1 MLILHVCAE
10 GDRQSVLRTTK
21 VRTALK
27 GDSSWIQR
35 SKGFEPEEDEKPWVS
50 EVQGSRF
57 NGAFSDPLLDPTST
71 EQEPKPSHST
81 DNAKTPSSGYLIRG
95 VFTKTETK
103 STQPSSANGHIGTS
117 GFVKKASDG
126 YKKIAP
132 HTVRSNIETTERSE
146 PSLSTEEQD
155 KRTEAASSC
164 LRNSAARQ
172 RSYVLSAAKKYE
184 SSEKPDGSAPTVT
197 SFVAKRVVINEDED
211 SNPVEPNAETPVSPS
226 SSGLVAQ
233 QSYSVEISVDE
244 PAPPITAVGKKVPS
258 PAPELKP
265 EATATKSDHILYAT
279 YDTSEPTS
287 VTNSIGPVAQKAK
300 STTPELKPE
309 PTPKL
314 SVTEPVTP
322 TAPVAQKDTTKTP
335 KPESTPKQSF
345 TESINPT
352 APLAQKDSSK
362 TLEPKPQPTPKPSV
376 TEPVAP
382 STPVAQKGIS
392 KIPEPKPQPTPK
404 PSVTEP
410 IIPTVPVAQKDISK
424 TLETKPEST
433 PKPSVTEP
441 TIPAAPVAQKDISKT
456 PEPKPQPT
464 PKPSVTEPVA
474 PSTPV
479 AQKDISKRPEPKPQ
493 PTPKPSLTEAVTPT
507 VPVAQKDI
515 FKTLETKPEST
526 PKPSVTEPITTA
538 APVGQKDTSKASEP
552 KPKVASKQSVTELIT
567 PATLVAQKGPYK
579 TSEPKQEITPKKS
592 VKTLQKTSDLNDI
605 DLLDLT
611 QSTLQKQVDLNP
623 TTTDLLTGIGS
634 SLPQSEKTRG
644 SLDLLAL
651 DVIPIDTNSD
661 KLSTDKLHTKDETTK
676 TVVWSKDPRSV
687 TELITPATLVAQKG
701 PYKTSEPKQ
710 EITPKKSVKTLQ
722 KTSDLNDIDL
732 LDLTQSTLQKQVD
745 LNPTTTDL
753 LTGIGSSLPQSEKTR
768 GSLDLLALDVIP
780 IDTNS
785 DKLSTD
791 KLHTKD
797 ETTKTVVWSKDPRS
811 STEMVTITTNK
822 TEIVKGSAL
831 RSEYSAVPQS
841 EKTWKSLDLLAKDVI
856 PFDTDMD
863 DFNKTQSKIET
874 SKTVMYTKKDSE
886 SSLPQSEKTQES
898 LDLLTFDVIPSKE
911 NTAKPSSNKMQS
923 KVETS
928 QTIMYTKNDSK
939 SSLPQSEKTQE
950 SLDLLAFDVIPNKE
964 NIDKPRSDKTQSE
977 VETSQ
982 TVVLPKDSKGT
993 MERFDPIML
1002 DSQKSKKQTLTY
1014 ETKESDSGSPWDEWT
1029 SSTVYTTIK
1038 KSDMKADPQPMADSY
1053 TYSRVQ
1059 DSPAQESRSLDAD
1072 TKRSFVYVKEYVNLS
1087 ELSTQNDVRDGDY
1100 LSSTTSRYAYSSPSS
1115 DGDYLTSTISRYA
1128 YSSPASVN
1136 ATACTYCGRLVGND
1150 AKITIEHLNI
1160 SCHPDCFK

>member
-1 MLILHVCAE
+1 MSSE
-10 GDRQSVLRTTK
+10 RDRQSVLRTTK

-35 SKGFEPEEDEKPWVS
+35 SKGFEPEEDEKPC
-50 EVQGSRF
+50 
-57 NGAFSDPLLDPTST
+57 
-71 EQEPKPSHST
+71 
-81 DNAKTPSSGYLIRG
+81 AKTPSSGYLIRG

-265 EATATKSDHILYAT
+265 EATPTKSDHILYAT

-287 VTNSIGPVAQKAK
+287 VWKPDAQFTPAPEAK
-300 STTPELKPE
+300 NVSFTTPETKTEPTLKTSVTEGNAQVIKAPVLKKASSATPEPKPE
-309 PTPKL
+309 SAPKP

-322 TAPVAQKDTTKTP
+322 IAPVAQKDTTKTP

-474 PSTPV
+474 PSTHV

-526 PKPSVTEPITTA
+526 PKP
-538 APVGQKDTSKASEP
+538 
-552 KPKVASKQSVTELIT
+552 
-567 PATLVAQKGPYK
+567 
-579 TSEPKQEITPKKS
+579 
-592 VKTLQKTSDLNDI
+592 
-605 DLLDLT
+605 
-611 QSTLQKQVDLNP
+611 
-623 TTTDLLTGIGS
+623 
-634 SLPQSEKTRG
+634 
-644 SLDLLAL
+644 
-651 DVIPIDTNSD
+651 
-661 KLSTDKLHTKDETTK
+661 
-676 TVVWSKDPRSV
+676 SV

-863 DFNKTQSKIET
+863 DYNKTQSKIET

-911 NTAKPSSNKMQS
+911 NTANSNKMQS

-964 NIDKPRSDKTQSE
+964 NIDKPKSDKTQSE

-982 TVVLPKDSKGT
+982 TVMLPKDSKGT

-1128 YSSPASVN
+1128 YSSPSSVN

-1160 SCHPDCFK
+1160 SCHPDCFKCGICSKPMGDFLDNMFLHRGTVHCESCYANVH

>member
-1 MLILHVCAE
+1 MSSE
-10 GDRQSVLRTTK
+10 RDRQSVLRTTK

-35 SKGFEPEEDEKPWVS
+35 SKGFEPEEDEKPC
-50 EVQGSRF
+50 
-57 NGAFSDPLLDPTST
+57 
-71 EQEPKPSHST
+71 
-81 DNAKTPSSGYLIRG
+81 AKTPSSGYLIRG

-265 EATATKSDHILYAT
+265 EATPTKSDHILYAT

-287 VTNSIGPVAQKAK
+287 VWKPDAQFTPAPEAK
-300 STTPELKPE
+300 NVSFTTPETKTEPTLKTSVTEGNAQVIKAPVLKKASSATPEPKPE
-309 PTPKL
+309 SAPKP

-322 TAPVAQKDTTKTP
+322 IAPVAQKDTTKTP

-474 PSTPV
+474 PSTHV

-526 PKPSVTEPITTA
+526 PKP
-538 APVGQKDTSKASEP
+538 
-552 KPKVASKQSVTELIT
+552 SVTELIT

-661 KLSTDKLHTKDETTK
+661 KLSTDKLNTKDETTK

-863 DFNKTQSKIET
+863 DYNKTQSKIET

-911 NTAKPSSNKMQS
+911 NTANNKMQS

-964 NIDKPRSDKTQSE
+964 NIDKPKSDKTQSE

-982 TVVLPKDSKGT
+982 TVMLPKDSKGT

-1128 YSSPASVN
+1128 YSSPSSVN

-1160 SCHPDCFK
+1160 SCHPDCFKCGICSKPMGDFLDNMFLHRGTVHCESCYANVH